1 MGFTAELGSRIIG
14 EEQRSLGKVINS
26 LSISNRKVE
35 AKRAED
41 HNMEESLRWH
51 GLYSRKMLLIG
62 LERIEVAQGRLL
74 KVIGNCLGLRRIIWI
89 SRLWIWVMISARTI
103 IKLSTS
109 RNPTMISDPVSCYLT
124 SPTSPMR
131 ANTSKLWTRVEA
143 CKVKHVFGQALGFL
157 KSTLLLLQVISS
169 SKWTET
175 APKISNLSND

>member
-26 LSISNRKVE
+26 LSISNQKAE

-74 KVIGNCLGLRRIIWI
+74 KVIGNCLGLRRII
-89 SRLWIWVMISARTI
+89 
-103 IKLSTS
+103 
-109 RNPTMISDPVSCYLT
+109 
-124 SPTSPMR
+124 
-131 ANTSKLWTRVEA
+131 
-143 CKVKHVFGQALGFL
+143 
-157 KSTLLLLQVISS
+157 
-169 SKWTET
+169 
-175 APKISNLSND
+175 